1 MTPQEQDPRDVG
13 RYWALSQVAF
23 EMVAPIALGMFLD
36 TKCGWTPWGALGGS
50 VLGLGGGIAH
60 LMVYLNK
67 EQARTKSRRGP
78 KP

>member
-1 MTPQEQDPRDVG
+1 MTPKEQDPRDVG

-36 TKCGWTPWGALGGS
+36 SRFGWTPWG
-50 VLGLGGGIAH
+50 VLAGMIIGLGGGIAH
-60 LMVYLNK
+60 LMIYLK
-67 EQARTKSRRGP
+67 AEADTKSRRGP